1 MRDLNGGVRNHLG
14 KDRLGP
20 EAWSR
25 QPWRGLDQL
34 GTSGGP
40 PPRSLG
46 LAAHFPGLLEA

>member
-1 MRDLNGGVRNHLG
+1 MRGLNGGVRNHLG

-34 GTSGGP
+34 GNLWLTCG
-40 PPRSLG
+40 SLV
-46 LAAHFPGLLEA
+46 AHFPGLLEA